1 MNKKNIIIGVGIA
14 AVSLAIII
22 FAFLPKTPEV
32 DPLVLQM
39 EQEISMYTGQ
49 VDSLTNVVDGLNNRI
64 DLIRTQLDTAQTS
77 NKTLV
82 SALQRVT
89 GELREYQKL
98 YSEQRELNRKLSTEI
113 QQVRAEKDIA
123 VADKEKALAQ
133 VAVMKSQMD
142 SLNDQLYTK
151 TVRIGRLESNLEV
164 AMKQVE
170 QMKETMNSVLLYVG
184 TEDALKQAGYL
195 KAWRPALFSKD
206 YRIINFPEVSN
217 GDLPNGVYRVSL
229 NTSFS
234 LQGALEALADRH
246 GKLDK
251 GKEYDLQQSN
261 GAFAITF
268 TEPTLRGQP
277 ILAVLKK

>member
-164 AMKQVE
+164 AMK
-170 QMKETMNSVLLYVG
+170 
-184 TEDALKQAGYL
+184 
-195 KAWRPALFSKD
+195 
-206 YRIINFPEVSN
+206 
-217 GDLPNGVYRVSL
+217 
-229 NTSFS
+229 
-234 LQGALEALADRH
+234 
-246 GKLDK
+246 
-251 GKEYDLQQSN
+251 
-261 GAFAITF
+261 
-268 TEPTLRGQP
+268 
-277 ILAVLKK
+277 